1 MPNLTTSLLQHF
13 PHDQIYDSRL
23 HYLRFYS
30 LALQTV
36 KGCYLYLPPEAKQYP
51 QMRFPS
57 VYFLRG
63 HEREWINSAEDASRG
78 KRNLI
83 DVYLDLR
90 ARALV
95 GPMILVFPGISSDD
109 NHWPGLLC
117 NWRAPALAQGASGVG
132 TGRFESYFIDDLI
145 PLIDRRFPTIA
156 KGQHRALA
164 GFSLGGFMAFK
175 IAMQYPALFASV
187 SAYDGTFLY
196 SHEDGESLDRDD
208 SVIKNPI
215 FAPAWGEPRDF
226 AFIQANN
233 PSTLLSRADLQH
245 LKQIKWMIQYGPESG
260 EPWSSNYYRG
270 AAMLKLMERHGLE
283 NQLDSAVLA
292 DGEHSWRTA
301 DRHIAEAL
309 PIHYC
314 AIRCSKNSFFG
325 NNLVIPK
332 I

>member
-1 MPNLTTSLLQHF
+1 MANLTTSLLQHF
-13 PHDQIYDSRL
+13 THDHIYDSRL

-30 LALQTV
+30 QALQTV
-36 KGCYLYLPPEAKQYP
+36 KGCYLYLPPEAEQNP
-51 QMRFPS
+51 QHRFPS
-57 VYFLRG
+57 IYFLRG
-63 HEREWINSAEDASRG
+63 HEREWINSNEDASRG
-78 KRNLI
+78 NRNLI

-90 ARALV
+90 ARALI
-95 GPMILVFPGISSDD
+95 GPMLLVFPGVSSDD
-109 NHWPGLLC
+109 NHWPGLLS

-145 PLIDRRFPTIA
+145 PLIDRRFPTLA
-156 KGQHRALA
+156 TGQHRAVA

-175 IAMQYPALFASV
+175 IAMQYPKLFASV

-196 SHEDGESLDRDD
+196 SRDDGETVDRDD

-215 FAPAWGEPRDF
+215 FGPAWGEPRDF
-226 AFIQANN
+226 DFIRANN
-233 PSTLLSRADLQH
+233 PSTLLSQADPQL

-270 AAMLKLMERHGLE
+270 DAMLKLMERFGLE
-283 NQLDSAVLA
+283 NQLQQAVLA
-292 DGEHSWRTA
+292 DGEHSWHTA

-309 PIHYC
+309 PIHYP
-314 AIRCSKNSFFG
+314 AIGCSKISFSG